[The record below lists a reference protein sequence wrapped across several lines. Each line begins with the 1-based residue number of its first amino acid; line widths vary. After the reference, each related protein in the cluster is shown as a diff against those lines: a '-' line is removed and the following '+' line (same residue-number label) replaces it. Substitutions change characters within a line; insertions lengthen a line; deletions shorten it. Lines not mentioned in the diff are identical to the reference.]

1 MGGQDSN
8 LSCLLEVRNLHKS
21 YGVIPV
27 LHDISLKFRTGEIV
41 GLIGENGAGKST
53 LAKCLNGL
61 EPITSGEL
69 LVDGKPLKHNNVHQ
83 ARRLGIITIP
93 QEFDLEEDLTI
104 AENIFLGREPVN
116 RFGLLKRQEMN
127 RLASEYLARLDCHLA
142 STMLVHDL
150 GVAEKQFVEI
160 AKALSQ
166 DCRVMILDEPTTV
179 LNREEVERLFS
190 VMRTLR
196 DQGAALVFVSHK
208 LREVR
213 EICDRVVV
221 LRDGQLVGDAPV
233 AEWTEAEMARRMVGR
248 ELKEL
253 YPPKHIADANAE
265 VLMEVKHLTSGKAVQ
280 DVSFSLRKGEILGFA
295 GLVGAGRTETAECLA
310 GLRPIDNGTIYFNH
324 NIINNYSSQLS
335 VAAGISYLS
344 EDRQGT
350 GVLSEFTVAAN
361 TTLVSLKKYC
371 HPFLSR
377 REEDAR
383 ASHYISAFNIKA
395 DSPARRLG
403 ELSGGNQQK
412 VAIAKGLDTN
422 PRLFIFDEPTRGID
436 INAKSEIYRF
446 IHDLLE
452 RGISCILISS
462 DLEEVLGMCPRVAVM
477 HEGRLAGILEGDALT
492 EENVMLLA
500 TGQPHPA
507 CRPTSVV

>member
-8 LSCLLEVRNLHKS
+8 LSCLLEVRNLQKS
-21 YGVIPV
+21 YGTVPV
-27 LHDISLKFRTGEIV
+27 LHGISLEFRKGEIV

-53 LAKCLNGL
+53 LAKCINGL
-61 EPITSGEL
+61 ESITAGEL
-69 LVDGKPLKHNNVHQ
+69 LMNGKVVLHNSILL
-83 ARRLGIITIP
+83 ARELGIITIP
-93 QEFDLEEDLTI
+93 QEFDLEEDLTV
-104 AENIFLGREPVN
+104 AENIFLGREPTN
-116 RFGLLKRQEMN
+116 RLGLLDRKAMERQ
-127 RLASEYLARLDCHLA
+127 AAEYLARLDCHLPPD
-142 STMLVHDL
+142 TLVHDL

-179 LNREEVERLFS
+179 LNREEVERLFQ
-190 VMRTLR
+190 VMRNLR
-196 DQGAALVFVSHK
+196 NQGATLIFISHK

-221 LRDGQLVGDAPV
+221 LRDGNLVADRPIDQ
-233 AEWTEAEMARRMVGR
+233 WTEAEMARQMVGR
-248 ELKEL
+248 ELTEL

-265 VLMEVKHLTSGKAVQ
+265 MLLEVKQLTSGKTVQ

-295 GLVGAGRTETAECLA
+295 GLVGAGRTEVAECLA
-310 GLRPIDNGTIYFNH
+310 GLRPIDNGDICFNRKH
-324 NIINNYSSQLS
+324 LNRYSPKDA
-335 VAAGISYLS
+335 VKAGISYLS
-344 EDRQGT
+344 EDRQGS
-350 GVLSEFTVAAN
+350 GILLGFSVAAN

-377 REEDAR
+377 REENQQTEK
-383 ASHYISAFNIKA
+383 YIRHFNIKA
-395 DSPARRLG
+395 DSPERRLD

-412 VAIAKGLDTN
+412 VAIAKGLDTA
-422 PRLFIFDEPTRGID
+422 PKLFIFDEPTRGID
-436 INAKSEIYRF
+436 INAKSEVYRF

-477 HEGRLAGILEGDALT
+477 HEGRLAGILDGDALT

-500 TGQPHPA
+500 TGQN
-507 CRPTSVV
+507 VE